1 MINTCGLRL
10 FLVGD
15 RTRIWGFR
23 PPDPPSVGGVSPPV
37 GVASALAEPPLKGF
51 GLKRL
56 GGLTA
61 DLLVCETQDRLFAT
75 ADS

>member
-1 MINTCGLRL
+1 
-10 FLVGD
+10 
-15 RTRIWGFR
+15 
-23 PPDPPSVGGVSPPV
+23 VSPPV